1 MKNYSIKDNNPNRLM
16 NLLLVT
22 LNVAAYIITIML
34 SFFNP
39 KFDSGFLLPHY
50 ELFTKTGEIFGFM
63 SIGYIEIV
71 EAGTAGAYFA
81 PGILLISALV
91 QLVGYLLYVNVAF
104 MKLTAL
110 ETESIYFLNTRAI
123 NQFNYLITD
132 EEFRK
137 KIAEVDKTNKKEAW
151 TLLIQEKL
159 QKLVDKIP
167 NKVYRELYV
176 KPELQSNKT
185 KRWIQKEKD
194 LKEKLTKEWIEENIH
209 KIKIKYPKI
218 NVKLIVSGYNKVRI
232 SNIAIEDQARVRR
245 GEFLN
250 KAVLAILSLVF
261 VSILVTITFSQFRS
275 DIFSLI
281 KDFIV
286 YTSSLVM
293 NIVLGIVS
301 AQVIHKSR
309 VRETEDRLGYI
320 TGYVG
325 IDRVEKEKFRII
337 KLDRLNEL
345 DRIKQEMEYYN
356 EEEVNPNEEQNPI
369 G

>member
-50 ELFTKTGEIFGFM
+50 EKFTKTGELFGFM
-63 SIGYIEIV
+63 AIGHVEIV
-71 EAGTAGAYFA
+71 EAGTYGAYFA

-91 QLVGYLLYVNVAF
+91 QLVGYLLYVNVTF

-110 ETESIYFLNTRAI
+110 ETESIYSLNTRAI

-132 EEFRK
+132 DDFRK

-151 TLLIQEKL
+151 TLLIQERL

-167 NKVYRELYV
+167 RKVNEQLYV
-176 KPELQSNKT
+176 KPELQSKKT
-185 KRWIQKEKD
+185 KRWVQKEND
-194 LKEKLTKEWIEENIH
+194 LKERLTKEWIDENIH

-232 SNIAIEDQARVRR
+232 SNIAIEDQTRVRR

-250 KAVLAILSLVF
+250 KAILAILSLVF

-275 DIFSLI
+275 DLFSLI

-286 YTSSLVM
+286 YTASLVM

-325 IDRVEKEKFRII
+325 IDKVEKEKFRII

-356 EEEVNPNEEQNPI
+356 EEEVNPNEEQN
-369 G
+369 